1 VIAFCQQQE
10 NFTAAA
16 EDKFGSRE
24 DLSNVMHDTMERAE
38 AELLLGGMPLGTHL
52 LRRRPDQSL
61 ALSLRG
67 NEGTRLINYG

>member
-10 NFTAAA
+10 HFTAAA
-16 EDKFGSRE
+16 EDKFGSGE
-24 DLSNVMHDTMERAE
+24 DLSNVVHDTMERAE

-67 NEGTRLINYG
+67 NEGK